1 MNRKVS
7 AAEPNFRYKFY
18 LQAEYERLSI
28 IEADLAIKRRQ
39 LELEVEDLKKHEA

>member
-1 MNRKVS
+1 MPAKKSRKKKQ
-7 AAEPNFRYKFY
+7 ERIRH

-39 LELEVEDLKKHEA
+39 LEIEVEDLKKHEA